1 MEKEFTCPI
10 CGSHKLP
17 EVKISKDKSRLH
29 IKRKSKITYI
39 VCQKCGYKIY

>member
-17 EVKISKDKSRLH
+17 EVKISKDKSNLND
-29 IKRKSKITYI
+29 KREVKITYI
-39 VCQKCGYKIY
+39 ICSKCNYKIY